1 MNGTSVISGANVGSD
16 PGSSWHVVP
25 QHHDVL
31 V

>member
-1 MNGTSVISGANVGSD
+1 MDGLSVVAGGNIGSD

-25 QHHDVL
+25 QHHDL